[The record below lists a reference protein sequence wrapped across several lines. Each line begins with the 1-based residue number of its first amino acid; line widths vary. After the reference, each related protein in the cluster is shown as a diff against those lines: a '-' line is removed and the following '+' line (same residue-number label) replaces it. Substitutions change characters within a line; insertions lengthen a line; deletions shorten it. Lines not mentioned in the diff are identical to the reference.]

1 MNPQIIQRTT
11 SINSIR
17 FPFPIPELTRAAF
30 ASNSRTLLRP
40 RSAALAASEAGIKR
54 TIIADSVLLPLSTA
68 SAAASP
74 TVVSSPEML
83 STEFE
88 GETTLIYN
96 TYTDIQLV
104 RVNGTS
110 ASVVHQ
116 ETIAKDLLEAT
127 AIDYFYAKQLVCWAD
142 WSKEKIECMYM
153 APNATNGTSGGRRKE
168 VVITN
173 KNKAEGLAIDWYA
186 ENIYWTNSD
195 SNRIEV
201 ITINGKYRKVLFWTD
216 LDQPR
221 GIGLIPHRRVFV
233 WTDWGETPKIE
244 RASMDGNATSRVTLV
259 TENIFWPNGLTVDLE
274 TETIYWVDG
283 KLHVL
288 QAIQWDGT
296 DRRTIVSSLPY
307 PYSVTLLQPKV
318 IFWTDWKLHSIQT
331 LWRGEVKQLVYNT
344 NSPISVKVYDE
355 RLQPTIGENPC
366 EKSNGNCSHLC
377 LLSSTE
383 AKGFVCGCPTGVRLV
398 EETRCAERPQDMLFL
413 LQRSQISK
421 VSLDTVDYTSF
432 PMPLGKIKY
441 AIAID
446 YDPVEDMIYW
456 SDGDTRSIMRA
467 RQDSGAEGSGPQQVE
482 VSGGGIS
489 KYVS

>member
-1 MNPQIIQRTT
+1 MKQ
-11 SINSIR
+11 
-17 FPFPIPELTRAAF
+17 
-30 ASNSRTLLRP
+30 P
-40 RSAALAASEAGIKR
+40 RSTISSEAALGGGGGGGSAIKR
-54 TIIADSVLLPLSTA
+54 TIISEMPTIAATSSSSASVEAFDPALA
-68 SAAASP
+68 
-74 TVVSSPEML
+74 
-83 STEFE
+83 FH

-104 RVNGTS
+104 RVNGST

-127 AIDYFYAKQLVCWAD
+127 AIDYYYAKQLVCWAD
-142 WSKEKIECMYM
+142 WAKEKIECMYM
-153 APNATNGTSGGRRKE
+153 ANNTASATAAANSTLGGSSSGGRRKE
-168 VVITN
+168 AVITN

-186 ENIYWTNSD
+186 GNIYWTNSE

-201 ITINGKYRKVLFWTD
+201 VTINGNCRKVLFWTD
-216 LDQPR
+216 IDQPR

-244 RASMDGNATSRVTLV
+244 RASMDATSRVTLV

-274 TETIYWVDG
+274 TETVYWVDG

-288 QAIQWDGT
+288 QAIQWDGS
-296 DRRTIVSSLPY
+296 DRRTIVSNLPY
-307 PYSVTLLQPKV
+307 PYSVTLLQSMV

-331 LWRGEVKQLVYNT
+331 LHRGEVKKVLYNT
-344 NSPISVKVYDE
+344 NSPIAVKVYDA
-355 RLQPTIGENPC
+355 RLQPKIGENPC
-366 EKSNGNCSHLC
+366 GQNNGNCSHMC
-377 LLSSTE
+377 LLSATE
-383 AKGFVCGCPTGVRLV
+383 KKGYVCGCQTGVRLIN
-398 EETRCAERPQDMLFL
+398 EFQCAERPQDMLFL

-432 PMPLGKIKY
+432 PMSLGKIKY

-446 YDPVEDMIYW
+446 YDPVDDMIYW

-467 RQDSGAEGSGPQQVE
+467 KQEGAGVE
-482 VSGGGIS
+482 VRNFQ
-489 KYVS
+489 VFRLCFT

>member
-1 MNPQIIQRTT
+1 M
-11 SINSIR
+11 
-17 FPFPIPELTRAAF
+17 
-30 ASNSRTLLRP
+30 
-40 RSAALAASEAGIKR
+40 
-54 TIIADSVLLPLSTA
+54 
-68 SAAASP
+68 
-74 TVVSSPEML
+74 
-83 STEFE
+83 

-104 RVNGTS
+104 RVNATS
-110 ASVVHQ
+110 ASVLHE

-127 AIDYFYAKQLVCWAD
+127 AIDYYYAKQLVCWAD

-153 APNATNGTSGGRRKE
+153 AGNNSSSAATNTTNSSSIPLMSGRRKE

-201 ITINGKYRKVLFWTD
+201 ITINGKCRKVLFWTD

-296 DRRTIVSSLPY
+296 DRRTVVSSLPY
-307 PYSVTLLQPKV
+307 PYSVTLLQPGV
-318 IFWTDWKLHSIQT
+318 IFWTDWKLHSIQA
-331 LWRGEVKQLVYNT
+331 LLRGEVKQLVYNT
-344 NSPISVKVYDE
+344 NSPIAVKVYDA

-366 EKSNGNCSHLC
+366 GVGNGNCSHLC
-377 LLSSTE
+377 LLSATAE
-383 AKGFVCGCPTGVRLV
+383 RGFVCGCPTGVRLV
-398 EETRCAERPQDMLFL
+398 EGGQQCAERPQDMLFL

-467 RQDSGAEGSGPQQVE
+467 RQENGGGEGGGGAQQVE
-482 VSGGGIS
+482 VSGCLGRRELGL
-489 KYVS
+489 

>member
-1 MNPQIIQRTT
+1 MR
-11 SINSIR
+11 
-17 FPFPIPELTRAAF
+17 
-30 ASNSRTLLRP
+30 
-40 RSAALAASEAGIKR
+40 R
-54 TIIADSVLLPLSTA
+54 TIISESSHTLSA
-68 SAAASP
+68 QSAAAASL
-74 TVVSSPEML
+74 SSASLESNIDL
-83 STEFE
+83 STEFA

-104 RVNGTS
+104 RVNGSS
-110 ASVVHQ
+110 ASVLHQ

-153 APNATNGTSGGRRKE
+153 AANATTANATTTTKNSSSSTTSSSGGRRKE

-201 ITINGKYRKVLFWTD
+201 ITISGKYRKVLFWTE

-221 GIGLIPHRRVFV
+221 GIGLIPHRRVLV

-244 RASMDGNATSRVTLV
+244 RASMDGNATSRVILV
-259 TENIFWPNGLTVDLE
+259 TENIFWPNGLTVDLD

-296 DRRTIVSSLPY
+296 NRRTIVSSLPY
-307 PYSVTLLQPKV
+307 PYSVTLLQPRV

-344 NSPISVKVYDE
+344 NSPIAVKVYDA

-366 EKSNGNCSHLC
+366 AKNNGNCSHLC
-377 LLSSTE
+377 LLSATE
-383 AKGFVCGCPTGVRLV
+383 VQGFVCGCPTGVRLS
-398 EETRCAERPQDMLFL
+398 TDSRCAERPQDMLFL

-421 VSLDTVDYTSF
+421 VSLDMVDYTSF
-432 PMPLGKIKY
+432 PMTLGKIKY

-446 YDPVEDMIYW
+446 YDPVEDTIYW

-467 RQDSGAEGSGPQQVE
+467 RQEGVGEGNGPQQVE
-482 VSGGGIS
+482 VGTSE
-489 KYVS
+489 KWRDFLNAQY